1 MGAAEQKV
9 TKEIL
14 GKTVVDAIQRD
25 PKKEEDPKPTEPVK
39 EKDAETKEIV
49 KAIKAEKDDSEITA
63 AEDAKV
69 EKAETT
75 PAPGEVAAKKDLEDI
90 VKEEEEIKNFP
101 SVTECAP
108 YHA

>member
-25 PKKEEDPKPTEPVK
+25 PKKEEDPKPSEPVK
-39 EKDAETKEIV
+39 EKDAETKEVV
-49 KAIKAEKDDSEITA
+49 KAIKADVDASNNAA

-69 EKAETT
+69 EKAKTEPT
-75 PAPGEVAAKKDLEDI
+75 PGQAAAKLD
-90 VKEEEEIKNFP
+90 
-101 SVTECAP
+101 
-108 YHA
+108 